1 MKEISVNEQLFK
13 LHIYENRML
22 VKSIFANTGCAFA
35 GLLLLEKPY
44 Q

>member
-1 MKEISVNEQLFK
+1 MNNCSNCTFTKT
-13 LHIYENRML
+13 RML